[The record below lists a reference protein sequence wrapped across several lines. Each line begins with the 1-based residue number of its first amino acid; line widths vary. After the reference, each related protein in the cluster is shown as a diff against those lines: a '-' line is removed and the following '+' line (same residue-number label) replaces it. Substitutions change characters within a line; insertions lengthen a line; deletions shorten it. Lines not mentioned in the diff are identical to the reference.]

1 MKLGNCVLKAAMLST
16 ISIASLGLG
25 SVAYAQ
31 DAEPQAE
38 DAANENEIIVTA
50 TKREQTLQ
58 EIPVAVTVTSAET
71 IERAQIR
78 DLIDL
83 QTVAPT
89 LRVSQNQTSG
99 NTTFIIRGFGNG
111 DNNFGIEPSVGV
123 FIDGVFRSLSA
134 SSLNDLPYVQ
144 RIEVLN

>member
-1 MKLGNCVLKAAMLST
+1 MKLANRAVRTAMLST
-16 ISIASLGLG
+16 ISIASFGLG
-25 SVAYAQ
+25 TVAYAQ
-31 DAEPQAE
+31 DEAPQAE
-38 DAANENEIIVTA
+38 EATEDDHVIIVTA

-111 DNNFGIEPSVGV
+111 GNNTGVEPSVGI
-123 FIDGVFRSLSA
+123 FIDGV
-134 SSLNDLPYVQ
+134 
-144 RIEVLN
+144 

>member
-1 MKLGNCVLKAAMLST
+1 MKLGNHLLKAAMLST
-16 ISIASLGLG
+16 ISIASLSAG

-31 DAEPQAE
+31 DTAPQASDE
-38 DAANENEIIVTA
+38 VDDNVIIVTA

-71 IERAQIR
+71 IERAQVR

-111 DNNFGIEPSVGV
+111 GNNTGVEPSWV
-123 FIDGVFRSLSA
+123 FLLTVYTGRA
-134 SSLNDLPYVQ
+134 Q
-144 RIEVLN
+144 VLHWATFQI